1 MSKLYQL
8 ESDYQPAGDH
18 GRSLTIVLPAI
29 MQVCREEKKAKLLQY
44 AERIW
49 NITEGSD
56 DVRIDA
62 AIERTK
68 QFFSQMKTP
77 VSLGEIDLGQADVDT
92 AMSSLE
98 AHGMTKLGEN
108 GSIDLARSRQVYETA
123 L

>member
-1 MSKLYQL
+1 
-8 ESDYQPAGDH
+8 
-18 GRSLTIVLPAI
+18 
-29 MQVCREEKKAKLLQY
+29 
-44 AERIW
+44 
-49 NITEGSD
+49 
-56 DVRIDA
+56 
-62 AIERTK
+62 
-68 QFFSQMKTP
+68 MKTP